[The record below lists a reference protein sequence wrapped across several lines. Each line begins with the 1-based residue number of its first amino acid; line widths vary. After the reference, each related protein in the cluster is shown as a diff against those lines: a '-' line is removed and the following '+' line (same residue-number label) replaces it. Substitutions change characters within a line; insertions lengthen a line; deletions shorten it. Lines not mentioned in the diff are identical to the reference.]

1 MKIIVVLFV
10 SLAIFLPLASCN
22 NNQLLVDVLDMDG
35 KPLNASR
42 RYYILPAYNTMRNG
56 GVRLANLGDQSQNT
70 CPTSVVQSKDVTDNG
85 IAVYF
90 MPKDRTYEHIAAYS
104 PVNIRFYLDNFN
116 PCSNQMEWKVDHL
129 REDVPLNGHTIST
142 GEELVNPTDHVSRW
156 FQIEPVANNKYK
168 LVFCPRIKCYDI
180 GRFPQSGY
188 YRLALSEIPMYF
200 QFKLHPPYGKTQAY

>member
-22 NNQLLVDVLDMDG
+22 NNQLLVDVLDIDG
-35 KPLNASR
+35 KPLNASH
-42 RYYILPAYNTMRNG
+42 RYHILPAYYRMRDG

-85 IAVYF
+85 VAVYF
-90 MPKDRTYEHIAAYS
+90 MPKDRTNEHIVANS

-116 PCSNQMEWKVDHL
+116 PCSNQMVWKVDHL

-142 GEELVNPTDHVSRW
+142 GEELVNPADHVSRW
-156 FQIEPVANNKYK
+156 FQIVPVANNKYK

-180 GRFPQSGY
+180 GGFRQSGY
-188 YRLALSEIPMYF
+188 NRLGLSETPIYF